1 MEVITIESQA
11 FQLLLEKIDALHA
24 EVQRMKNPVDQFA
37 TEWIDGD
44 EVMKMLN
51 ISRRTLCNYGS
62 QGLLNPSR
70 IGKRKFYNVQD
81 VKRMPISKKTDEKSG
96 QPAEINSSL

>member
-70 IGKRKFYNVQD
+70 IGKRRFYD
-81 VKRMPISKKTDEKSG
+81 VKEVSEMIKRNKS
-96 QPAEINSSL
+96 ITK

>member
-1 MEVITIESQA
+1 MEVITIEHQA
-11 FQLLLEKIDALHA
+11 FQKLPDKIDALHA
-24 EVQRMKNPVDQFA
+24 EVQRMKNPVDQFSA
-37 TEWIDGD
+37 EWIDSD

-70 IGKRKFYNVQD
+70 IGKRKFYNVLD
-81 VKRMPISKKTDEKSG
+81 VKRMLNENK
-96 QPAEINSSL
+96 

>member
-70 IGKRKFYNVQD
+70 IGKRKFYNVSD
-81 VKRMPISKKTDEKSG
+81 VKRMLKSKNTDEKLG
-96 QPAEINSSL
+96 QPTEINSSL

>member
-24 EVQRMKNPVDQFA
+24 EMQRMKNPVDQFA

-70 IGKRKFYNVQD
+70 IGKRKFYDVSD
-81 VKRMPISKKTDEKSG
+81 VKRMLNENNKH
-96 QPAEINSSL
+96 

>member
-1 MEVITIESQA
+1 MEVITIESKA

-24 EVQRMKNPVDQFA
+24 EVQRMKNPVNQFA

-81 VKRMPISKKTDEKSG
+81 VKRMLNENK
-96 QPAEINSSL
+96 

>member
-70 IGKRKFYNVQD
+70 IGKRKFYHAPY
-81 VKRMPISKKTDEKSG
+81 VKRMLNENK
-96 QPAEINSSL
+96 